1 MTTPTNPRREH
12 PSTYFVQDRSNQEEL
27 NRVSIQ
33 DHIITTGMGG
43 VLPEQPNPAIFQRV
57 LDVSCGTGGWLI
69 EAAKTYLTMSRLVG
83 VDVSSKMVE
92 YARAQAAD
100 QQVDGRV
107 HFQTMDALRMLEF
120 PSNYFDL
127 VNLRF
132 GVSYLRKWDWPK
144 LLREFQRVS
153 RPDGVIRITEPDMVE
168 STSPALMRREQLL
181 LQAFFQAG
189 HFFTPDRNGVTSE
202 LVPLLHRYG
211 IHNVQTRI
219 HTLEYRAGTIEGQYF
234 AEDMGHGF
242 RTLLPFMR
250 KWGQMP
256 DDYET
261 IYQQMLSEMQQ
272 PDFVAT
278 WNFVTAWGRRS

>member
-1 MTTPTNPRREH
+1 
-12 PSTYFVQDRSNQEEL
+12 
-27 NRVSIQ
+27 
-33 DHIITTGMGG
+33 
-43 VLPEQPNPAIFQRV
+43 
-57 LDVSCGTGGWLI
+57 
-69 EAAKTYLTMSRLVG
+69 
-83 VDVSSKMVE
+83 
-92 YARAQAAD
+92 
-100 QQVDGRV
+100 
-107 HFQTMDALRMLEF
+107 
-120 PSNYFDL
+120 
-127 VNLRF
+127 
-132 GVSYLRKWDWPK
+132 
-144 LLREFQRVS
+144 
-153 RPDGVIRITEPDMVE
+153 MVE